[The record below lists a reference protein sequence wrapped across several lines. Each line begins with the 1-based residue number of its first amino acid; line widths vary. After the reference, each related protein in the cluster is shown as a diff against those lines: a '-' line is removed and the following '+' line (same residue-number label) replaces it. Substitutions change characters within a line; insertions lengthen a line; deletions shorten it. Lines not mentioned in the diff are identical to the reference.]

1 MMFIRLVICCTLLL
15 ASAFPARAAT
25 SDIENFYVLCYHNIS
40 DDPLKDP
47 EKYTVST
54 EALAQQ
60 FSWLKEHGYK
70 VISVDDLIAARAK
83 IRPLPAKAIMLTF
96 DDGYRSFYTHVFPL
110 LKEFKYPAVL
120 ALVGSWLELKPGE
133 KAEYEGQN
141 YTRETFLDVA
151 QIQEIA
157 SSGLVE
163 IASHTYD
170 LHHGILANPQG
181 NLLPAVVSRAYDPKE
196 QTYEMDAEYSTRI
209 RSDLTRNTK
218 FITRLTG
225 KRPRV
230 MVWPYGEFNMEAV
243 HIARSLGMPIAFA
256 LDGGINLANTP
267 LWKINRIVMESN
279 ETLVRL
285 ADELAEPS
293 QPSPQ
298 RVIHVD
304 IDNIYDP
311 DPLLQEQHLGKLLD
325 RVKAMKI
332 TTVYL
337 QAFADPDGNGAAD
350 SVYFPNRHLPMRA
363 DLFNRVAWQLR
374 TRAGVRVFAWMPLL
388 AFELPHGSR
397 LETHRVQSDAR
408 TQSKGTYPRLSPF
421 DPKVRQLIAEI
432 YEDLAK
438 HAIFDG
444 ILFHDDAT
452 LSDYEDASPWALD
465 YYSREWGL
473 PRSIPEI
480 RKNEALL
487 TKWSHDKTRFLTE
500 FSLELAAVVRQFHPQ
515 MQTAKNLYA
524 EVVLNPASEEWFAQS
539 LPDSLSSFD
548 YTAVMAMP
556 YMENA
561 AKPLPWLKNL
571 VSQVA
576 KQPRALQKV
585 VFELQSFDWRTS
597 RNIDSH
603 LLAKQM
609 ELLQLQGA
617 LNFGYYPDD
626 FLNDSPSF
634 DVIKPRFSLQVFP
647 FIEK

>member
-1 MMFIRLVICCTLLL
+1 MKSFRLLICSAVLLVL
-15 ASAFPARAAT
+15 AFPASAAT
-25 SDIENFYVLCYHNIS
+25 SEINNFYVLCYHNVL
-40 DDPLKDP
+40 DDPLEDP

-54 EALAQQ
+54 EELAQQ
-60 FSWLKEHGYK
+60 FSWLKEQGYK
-70 VISVDDLIAARAK
+70 VISVDDLIAAKAK
-83 IRPLPAKAIMLTF
+83 RRPLPAKAVMLTF

-133 KAEYEGQN
+133 KAEYEGHN
-141 YTRETFLDVA
+141 YTRENFLDVA
-151 QIQEIA
+151 EIREMS

-163 IASHTYD
+163 IASHSYN

-181 NLLPAVVSRAYDPKE
+181 NLLPAAVSRAYDATKKS
-196 QTYEMDAEYSTRI
+196 YENEAEYLSRV
-209 RSDLTRNTK
+209 RSDLTKNSN
-218 FITRLTG
+218 FISQLIG

-230 MVWPYGEFNMEAV
+230 MVWPYGENNMEGINV
-243 HIARSLGMPIAFA
+243 ARSLGMPITFT
-256 LDGGINLANTP
+256 LDGGVNLMKDP
-267 LWKINRIVMESN
+267 LWKIHRVIIGSN
-279 ETLVRL
+279 ETIARL
-285 ADELAEPS
+285 SDELAEPS
-293 QPSPQ
+293 RPSPE
-298 RVIHVD
+298 RVMHVD

-311 DPLLQEQHLGKLLD
+311 NPILQEEHLGKLLD
-325 RVKAMKI
+325 RVKSMKV

-363 DLFNRVAWQLR
+363 DLFSRVSWQLIS
-374 TRAGVRVFAWMPLL
+374 RAGVKVFAWMPLL
-388 AFELPHGSR
+388 AFELPLGNQ
-397 LETHRVQSDAR
+397 LANHRVASDAN
-408 TQSKGTYPRLSPF
+408 TKSKDSYSRLSPF

-473 PRSIPEI
+473 PKSISEI
-480 RKNEALL
+480 RRNPVFLK
-487 TKWSHDKTRFLTE
+487 KWTSHKTRFLTE
-500 FSLELAAVVRQFHPQ
+500 FSLELADVVRQFQPQ
-515 MQTAKNLYA
+515 LKTARNLYA
-524 EVVLNPASEEWFAQS
+524 EVVLNPDSEEWFAQS
-539 LPDSLSSFD
+539 LPDFLNNYD

-561 AKPLPWLKNL
+561 EKPLSWLINL
-571 VSQVA
+571 VQEVA
-576 KQPRALQKV
+576 KQPHALQKA
-585 VFELQSFDWRTS
+585 VFELQSIDWRTS
-597 RNIDSH
+597 KKVDSH
-603 LLAKQM
+603 ELAKQM
-609 ELLQLQGA
+609 KLLQLQGA

-634 DVIKPRFSLQVFP
+634 DLIKPFFSLQVFP
-647 FIEK
+647 FSGK